1 MGRLGIAMRGSSLRG
16 VALAVALVIAAGCGG
31 GQGRGST
38 ADVAVAAKP
47 SQGCAAGATAKQT
60 GTTTTHLRVDGADRR
75 YLQHLPPAAKDGH
88 PLPVVI
94 DIHGFDKGAALEVA
108 RTRFTSLGDREGFI
122 TITPEGRGDPV
133 HWDPRLDSTDSR
145 FISRL
150 LDQVTQDL
158 CVDGRRIYV
167 AGFSNG
173 AFMASSVACVEAG
186 RIAAIA
192 PVAGLRAVP
201 GCGDR
206 PPVPVLAF
214 HGTGDTFV
222 PYGGGLGAH
231 VRPLRDPDDP
241 TRTLGEL
248 ADDELPVAV
257 PGTIGESIPEALRLW
272 ALRDGCGT
280 STTSRE
286 ITPSVVSVSYSCPA
300 GMAVELVRTTGGE
313 HFWPGSADERS
324 HDRDV
329 GHPERVVDAT
339 ARIWAFFA
347 AHPRT

>member
-1 MGRLGIAMRGSSLRG
+1 MGRLASTMRGTPIRA
-16 VALAVALVIAAGCGG
+16 VALAAALVVAAGCGA
-31 GQGRGST
+31 GQRHGSP
-38 ADVAVAAKP
+38 AGVAVAAVP
-47 SQGCAAGATAKQT
+47 SHGCSSGAAAKST
-60 GTTTTHLRVDGADRR
+60 GTTTVHLGVDGADRW
-75 YLQHLPPAAKDGH
+75 YLQHLPPAAKGDR

-94 DIHGFDKGAALEVA
+94 DIHGFDKGAALEVT
-108 RTRFTSLGDREGFI
+108 RTGFTPLGDREGFI
-122 TITPEGRGDPV
+122 TITPEGRGNPV
-133 HWDPRLDSTDSR
+133 HWDPRLDSVDAV

-158 CVDGRRIYV
+158 CVDERRIYV

-173 AFMASSVACVEAG
+173 ALMASSVACTEAG
-186 RIAAIA
+186 RIAAVA

-206 PPVPVLAF
+206 PPVPVLTF

-222 PYGGGLGAH
+222 PYGGGLGPH
-231 VRPLRDPDDP
+231 VAPLRDPDDP

-248 ADDELPVAV
+248 DDNELPVAA
-257 PGTIGESIPEALRLW
+257 PGTIGQSTPEALGLW
-272 ALRDGCGT
+272 ARRDGCGT
-280 STTSRE
+280 STTTRK

-300 GMAVELVRTTGGE
+300 GMAVELVRITGGE
-313 HFWPGSADERS
+313 HFWPGSADERT
-324 HDRDV
+324 HDRGA

-339 ARIWAFFA
+339 GRVWAFFA